1 MTDSSF
7 CQQRKLMQM
16 FNVPLTRFTPVNP
29 YTTGN
34 FTKMQLDMRRKAEVL
49 KYSANKSSSQ
59 TNNLT
64 KKQQF
69 ALLIKGGIASPSQA
83 VMSSDSVTCDTD
95 EMMLTPTTSCDVPG
109 PVMYLY
115 NDKTV
120 PLYNYS
126 DFNTRTYPDFIPNN
140 LEQWQ
145 FVEKSDIL
153 VYDNGTS
160 ILYYLIINNSISK
173 SLYTYNIVTPVGLTM
188 AGLIPPGYVPPSGF
202 NGNVSLQINSASLL
216 VYYNNELVKTVVI
229 DLVNLSGF
237 AVVVNIPIVNTSSV
251 PLPFSIKQFI
261 GNLAFNNVQLYTTA
275 SYVYTFVLSVDT
287 NISQSDTGVIDYIA
301 VIANMSTSNVSSA
314 TGCSIVSLG
323 RNSINM
329 GTSISGV

>member
-16 FNVPLTRFTPVNP
+16 FNVPLTRFTPSNP
-29 YTTGN
+29 YATGN
-34 FTKMQLDMRRKAEVL
+34 ITKMQLDMRRKAEIL

-83 VMSSDSVTCDTD
+83 VMLSDSVTCDSD
-95 EMMLTPTTSCDVPG
+95 EMILTPTTSSDVPG

-126 DFNTRTYPDFIPNN
+126 DFNTRTYPNFIPDN
-140 LEQWQ
+140 LNPWQ
-145 FVEKSDIL
+145 FVTQSDIL

-160 ILYYLIINNSISK
+160 NIYYLIINNSISK
-173 SLYTYNIVTPVGLTM
+173 PLYTYNIVTPIGLTM
-188 AGLIPPGYVPPSGF
+188 AGSIPPGYVPPSGF
-202 NGNVSLQINSASLL
+202 NGNVSLQINSAVLL
-216 VYYNNELVKTVVI
+216 IYYNNNLVKTATPVT
-229 DLVNLSGF
+229 LSDF
-237 AVVVNIPIVNTSSV
+237 AIIVNIPTINTSSSS
-251 PLPFSIKQFI
+251 LPFSIKQFV
-261 GNLAFNNVQLYTTA
+261 GNLAFNNVKLYTTA
-275 SYVYTFVLSVDT
+275 SYVYTFVLSVD
-287 NISQSDTGVIDYIA
+287 ISIVQSNTGVIDYVA

-314 TGCSIVSLG
+314 TGCSIVELG
-323 RNSINM
+323 QNSINL
-329 GTSISGV
+329 GASISGV

>member
-16 FNVPLTRFTPVNP
+16 YNIPLNRFTPVNP
-29 YTTGN
+29 YATGN

-83 VMSSDSVTCDTD
+83 VMSSDSVTCEAD
-95 EMMLTPTTSCDVPG
+95 EMMLTPTTSSDVPG

-126 DFNTRTYPDFIPNN
+126 EFNTRTYSNFISDN
-140 LEQWQ
+140 LNPWQ
-145 FVEKSDIL
+145 FVVQPDIL

-160 ILYYLIINNSISK
+160 IIYYLIINKSISK
-173 SLYTYNIVTPVGLTM
+173 PLHTYSIITPVGITM
-188 AGLIPPGYVPPSGF
+188 TGSIPPGYVPPSGF

-216 VYYNNELVKTVVI
+216 IYYNNSLVKTVRL
-229 DLVNLSGF
+229 DNLSGF
-237 AVVVNIPIVNTSSV
+237 AVVVNIPTSNTSSSS
-251 PLPFSIKQFI
+251 LPFSVKQFI

-275 SYVYTFVLSVDT
+275 SYVYTFVLSVDI
-287 NISQSDTGVIDYIA
+287 NISQSDTGVIEYIA
-301 VIANMSTSNVSSA
+301 VIANMSKSNVSSA
-314 TGCSIVSLG
+314 TGCSIGPLG
-323 RNSINM
+323 QNSTILDA
-329 GTSISGV
+329 SISGV

>member
-16 FNVPLTRFTPVNP
+16 FNVPLNRFTPVNP
-29 YTTGN
+29 YAAGN

-83 VMSSDSVTCDTD
+83 VMSSDSVTCDAD
-95 EMMLTPTTSCDVPG
+95 EMILTPTTSSDVPG

-140 LEQWQ
+140 LEPWQ
-145 FVEKSDIL
+145 FVAKSDIL

-173 SLYTYNIVTPVGLTM
+173 SLYAYNIVTPVGLTM
-188 AGLIPPGYVPPSGF
+188 AGSIPPGYVPPSGF

-216 VYYNNELVKTVVI
+216 VYYNNELVKTVSPTT
-229 DLVNLSGF
+229 LSNF
-237 AVVVNIPIVNTSSV
+237 AVVVKIPIVNTSSSS
-251 PLPFSIKQFI
+251 LPFSVKQFI

-275 SYVYTFVLSVDT
+275 SYVYTFVLSVDI
-287 NISQSDTGVIDYIA
+287 NVSQSDTGVIDYIA
-301 VIANMSTSNVSSA
+301 VIANMSKSNTSIA
-314 TGCSIVSLG
+314 TGCSIVQVG
-323 RNSINM
+323 QNSVNM
-329 GTSISGV
+329 GSSITGK

>member
-1 MTDSSF
+1 MTDTSF

-16 FNVPLTRFTPVNP
+16 YNVPLPRFTPVSP
-29 YTTGN
+29 YAKGN

-83 VMSSDSVTCDTD
+83 VMKSNSVTCAED

-115 NDKTV
+115 NDETV

-126 DFNTRTYPDFIPNN
+126 DFNTRTYPNFIPDN
-140 LEQWQ
+140 LAQWQ
-145 FVEKSDIL
+145 FVVQPDTL

-160 ILYYLIINNSISK
+160 VLYYLIINNSISK
-173 SLYTYNIVTPVGLTM
+173 PLYTYNIVTPVGLTM
-188 AGLIPPGYVPPSGF
+188 SGSIPPGYVKPSGF
-202 NGNVSLQINSASLL
+202 NGNISLQVNSASLL
-216 VYYNNELVKTVVI
+216 IYYNNSLVKTVVLG
-229 DLVNLSGF
+229 LVNLSGF
-237 AVVVNIPIVNTSSV
+237 AIIVNIPTSNTSSA
-251 PLPFSIKQFI
+251 PLPFSVKQFL
-261 GNLAFNNVQLYTTA
+261 GNLAFNNIQLYTTA
-275 SYVYTFVLSVDT
+275 SYVYTFVLSVDIGIDQ
-287 NISQSDTGVIDYIA
+287 NDTGVINYIA
-301 VIANMSTSNVSSA
+301 LIANMSKTNTSSIN
-314 TGCSIVSLG
+314 GCSIITLG
-323 RNSINM
+323 QNSINL
-329 GTSISGV
+329 GASIS